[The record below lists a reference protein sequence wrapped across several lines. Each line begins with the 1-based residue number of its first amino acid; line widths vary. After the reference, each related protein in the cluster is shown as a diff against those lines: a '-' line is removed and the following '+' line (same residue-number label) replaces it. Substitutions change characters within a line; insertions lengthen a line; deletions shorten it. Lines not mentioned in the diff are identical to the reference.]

1 MDKAR
6 SRQGAT
12 AGTHRQRVILL
23 ILIMVVVAAG
33 VGTIAIFALY
43 RTSFEQQRASL
54 IETAQSQA
62 RLMEA
67 IARFDAQYSAE
78 DVPGGA
84 FAATLGQIKDAH
96 ERYAGF
102 GETGEFDLGQREGDQ
117 IVFLLS
123 HRRQGLDE
131 GPASVPFSS
140 QLAEPMRRA
149 LLGQS
154 GTVVGFDH
162 DGTVVLAAY
171 EPVALLELGMVAK
184 MNLSEVR
191 APFVKA
197 GLYAG
202 AGAIALIL
210 FGTVLFRR
218 IGDPLVLH
226 LEENETKYRRLFQNS
241 LHSVFLVSDVFED
254 CNEEACRLFGCER
267 KDIIGRTPIDFSPP
281 TQPDGRDSAETAK
294 PLIEAALSGTPQ
306 TFYWKHRRT
315 DGVLFDAEVSLEGL
329 VIGGRTLLLGV
340 VRDITVRRVLEER
353 LRGAQKMEA
362 VGRLAG
368 GVAHGFNNLLT
379 VILGESR
386 MALDALG
393 QEHPARDGLKEIE
406 AAGERASVLTR
417 QILAY
422 SRQQLVEPTV
432 FSLNALVTDM
442 GTMLRPLIGEDI
454 ELTTGTASDLG
465 LVNAD
470 RGQIEQ
476 VLVNLVVNARDAMPQ
491 GGTLFFETAN
501 VTLDEESARSR
512 VDAVAG
518 EYVMLAVS
526 DTGTGMADEVLA
538 LLFDPFFT
546 TKDPASSTGLG
557 LSACHGIVKQHGGHI
572 AAFSELGVGTT
583 MKVYLPRVSEEAIAP
598 RRDVQTVPKGSE
610 TILLVEDEAAVRR
623 TAARMLQRQGYTV
636 LQAGDGERA
645 LRLLEEHQ
653 GPLQLLLT
661 DVVMPGMG
669 GRELAERVAELRPE
683 IKVLF
688 ASGYTDDVTLRHRL
702 LERGVML
709 MDKPFT
715 VHSLAGKVRE
725 VLDNDED
732 R

>member
-1 MDKAR
+1 M
-6 SRQGAT
+6 
-12 AGTHRQRVILL
+12 
-23 ILIMVVVAAG
+23 
-33 VGTIAIFALY
+33 
-43 RTSFEQQRASL
+43 
-54 IETAQSQA
+54 
-62 RLMEA
+62 
-67 IARFDAQYSAE
+67 
-78 DVPGGA
+78 
-84 FAATLGQIKDAH
+84 
-96 ERYAGF
+96 
-102 GETGEFDLGQREGDQ
+102 
-117 IVFLLS
+117 
-123 HRRQGLDE
+123 GLDHY
-131 GPASVPFSS
+131 
-140 QLAEPMRRA
+140 
-149 LLGQS
+149 
-154 GTVVGFDH
+154 GTM
-162 DGTVVLAAY
+162 VLAAY
-171 EPVALLELGMVAK
+171 EPVALLELGVVAK
-184 MNLSEVR
+184 MHLSEVR

-218 IGDPLVLH
+218 IGDPLVLQ
-226 LEENETKYRRLFQNS
+226 LEENERKYRSLFENS
-241 LHSVFLVSDVFED
+241 LHGVFLVSDVFED

-267 KDIIGRTPIDFSPP
+267 KDIIGRTPEDFSPP

-294 PLIEAALSGTPQ
+294 SLIEAALSGTPQ
-306 TFYWKHRRT
+306 TFDWKHRRN

-329 VIGGRTLLLGV
+329 VVGGRTLLLGV

-379 VILGESR
+379 VILGEAK
-386 MALDALG
+386 MALDALD

-422 SRQQLVEPTV
+422 SRQQLVKPTV

-442 GTMLRPLIGEDI
+442 DTMLRPLIGEDI

-465 LVNAD
+465 LVKAD

-501 VTLDEESARSR
+501 VTLDEEYARSR

-557 LSACHGIVKQHGGHI
+557 LSACYGIAKQHGGHI
-572 AAFSELGVGTT
+572 TAYSELGVGTT
-583 MKVYLPRVSEEAIAP
+583 MKVYLPRVREESTAP
-598 RRDVQTVPKGSE
+598 SHDVQTLPRGSE

-636 LQAGDGERA
+636 LQAGDGVEA
-645 LRLLEEHQ
+645 LRLLEEHR

-661 DVVMPGMG
+661 DVVMPGMR
-669 GRELAERVAELRPE
+669 GRELAERVADLKPE

-688 ASGYTDDVTLRHRL
+688 ASGYTDDVILRQRL
-702 LERGVML
+702 LERGGML

-715 VHSLAGKVRE
+715 VQSLAGKVRE
-725 VLDNDED
+725 VLDK
-732 R
+732 

>member
-1 MDKAR
+1 
-6 SRQGAT
+6 
-12 AGTHRQRVILL
+12 
-23 ILIMVVVAAG
+23 
-33 VGTIAIFALY
+33 
-43 RTSFEQQRASL
+43 
-54 IETAQSQA
+54 
-62 RLMEA
+62 
-67 IARFDAQYSAE
+67 
-78 DVPGGA
+78 
-84 FAATLGQIKDAH
+84 
-96 ERYAGF
+96 
-102 GETGEFDLGQREGDQ
+102 
-117 IVFLLS
+117 
-123 HRRQGLDE
+123 
-131 GPASVPFSS
+131 
-140 QLAEPMRRA
+140 MRRA

-154 GTVVGFDH
+154 GTVVGLDH
-162 DGTVVLAAY
+162 DGTMVLAAY
-171 EPVALLELGMVAK
+171 EPVAQLELGVVAK
-184 MNLSEVR
+184 MHLSEVR

-218 IGDPLVLH
+218 IGDPLVLQ
-226 LEENETKYRRLFQNS
+226 LEENERKYRSLFENS
-241 LHSVFLVSDVFED
+241 LHGVFLVSDVFED

-267 KDIIGRTPIDFSPP
+267 KALIGRTPIDFSPP

-294 PLIEAALSGTPQ
+294 SLIEAALSGTPQ
-306 TFYWKHRRT
+306 TFDWKHRRN

-329 VIGGRTLLLGV
+329 VVGGRTLLMGV

-379 VILGESR
+379 VILGEAK

-442 GTMLRPLIGEDI
+442 DTMLRPLIGEDI

-465 LVNAD
+465 LVKAD

-491 GGTLFFETAN
+491 GGALFFETAN
-501 VTLDEESARSR
+501 VTLDEEYARSR
-512 VDAVAG
+512 IDAVAG

-557 LSACHGIVKQHGGHI
+557 LSACYGIAKQHGGHI
-572 AAFSELGVGTT
+572 TAYSELGVGTT
-583 MKVYLPRVSEEAIAP
+583 MKVYLPRVREEATAP
-598 RRDVQTVPKGSE
+598 SHDVQTLPRGSE

-636 LQAGDGERA
+636 LQAGDGVEA
-645 LRLLEEHQ
+645 LRLLEEHR

-661 DVVMPGMG
+661 DVVMPGMR
-669 GRELAERVAELRPE
+669 GRELAERVADLRPE

-688 ASGYTDDVTLRHRL
+688 ASGYTDDVILRHRL
-702 LERGVML
+702 LERGGML

-715 VHSLAGKVRE
+715 VQSLAGKVRE
-725 VLDNDED
+725 VLDSDED